1 MNNTKPAEIKNSGNP
16 KWAKGVS
23 GNPYGRPPKGHPW
36 VEIID
41 ELLACSRVVL
51 TIDKIENVSRTRN
64 GRKSKACII
73 QTSRLLDIKS
83 GSRKSLREAI
93 TCREIE
99 MALSGDMDAIKDLM
113 DRNIGKPRQY
123 VDLGGQQNNP
133 IVHSEVDE
141 TIRELLEKLS
151 KSEKDQQPLQKGDHV

>member
-1 MNNTKPAEIKNSGNP
+1 MNIIKSSRPGNP
-16 KWAKGVS
+16 LWVKGVS
-23 GNPYGRPPKGHPW
+23 ANPAGRPPKGHPW

-41 ELLACSRVVL
+41 ELLACSKIVL
-51 TIDKIENVSRTRN
+51 TVDKIENVSRTRN
-64 GRKSKACII
+64 GKKMKACMM

-83 GSRKSLREAI
+83 GDKKSMREAI

-99 MALSGDMDAIKDLM
+99 LALSGDMDAIKDLM

-123 VDLGGQQNNP
+123 VDLGGQKDNP

-141 TIRELLEKLS
+141 TIEELLDKLF
-151 KSEKDQQPLQKGDHV
+151 KSEKDQQPLQ